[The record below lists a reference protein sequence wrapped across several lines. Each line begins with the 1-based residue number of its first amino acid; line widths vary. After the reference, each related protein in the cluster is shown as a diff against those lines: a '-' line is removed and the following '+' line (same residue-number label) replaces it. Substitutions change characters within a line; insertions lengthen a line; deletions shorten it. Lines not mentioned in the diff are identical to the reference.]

1 MTKEN
6 TFQKF
11 LFSLLIGAAVV
22 LFGIQEPT
30 MFYFGA
36 AVIGFIGIAWGISCA
51 FVAAG
56 PCVLGL
62 VLANAGN
69 LLYTVCSFVLLLF
82 TAVILIVGVKKR
94 MPYRTIAVL
103 LALVLIITLYI
114 VLCVPSIVRG
124 EAPYAGV
131 KDYFIELD
139 ELLKSAF
146 GVEETDIA
154 IYAENIDVMLYPMII
169 IISEMLAFMA
179 VIICKKLCTWAKAD
193 VRPMAKLADWEIPS
207 SLRFG
212 IPVLAAGCLII
223 YLTGYRGIEGIIAAV
238 LGLIAPILF
247 IEGIAST
254 VFLFAGSSMAAPS
267 AKRKKTGLIITAVI
281 LLASFIPLAFIF
293 MGAIELYSKRRPKLR
308 IINEKVRKAFEYAEK
323 NNLDV
328 VQVDLGDGRGLR
340 IIATRR
346 QKVGEEAFFD
356 DDIRKN
362 IAEGDKTD
370 INSENTYEKIPEN
383 KSGDMSKNMP
393 EKMPENTVTDTKG
406 VTDCG
411 KSEGKD
417 ASARSDEDDKRQED
431 K

>member
-11 LFSLLIGAAVV
+11 LFSLLIGAGVV
-22 LFGIQEPT
+22 LLGIQEPT

-36 AVIGFIGIAWGISCA
+36 AVIGFIGISWGISCA

-69 LLYTVCSFVLLLF
+69 LLYIVCSLVLLLF
-82 TAVILIVGVKKR
+82 TAVILIVGLKKR
-94 MPYRTIAVL
+94 MPYRTVAVL

-114 VLCVPSIVRG
+114 VLCVPSILRG

-146 GVEETDIA
+146 GIEETSIA

-169 IISEMLAFMA
+169 IISEMLAFLA
-179 VIICKKLCTWAKAD
+179 VLICKKLCTWAKAD

-207 SLRFG
+207 SLRIG
-212 IPVLAAGCLII
+212 IPVLAGGCLII
-223 YLTGYRGIEGIIAAV
+223 YLTGYRGIEGIIASV
-238 LGLIAPILF
+238 VGLIAPILF
-247 IEGIAST
+247 IEGIAAT
-254 VFLFAGSSMAAPS
+254 VFLFTGSSMSVPS
-267 AKRKKTGLIITAVI
+267 AKKKKTGLIVAAVI
-281 LLASFIPLAFIF
+281 LFAVFIPMAFIL

-308 IINEKVRKAFEYAEK
+308 ILNEKVRRAFEYAEK

-328 VQVDLGDGRGLR
+328 VQVDLGDGKGLR
-340 IIATRR
+340 IIATRK
-346 QKVGEEAFFD
+346 QKVGDEAFFD

-362 IAEGDKTD
+362 IAEGNKTD
-370 INSENTYEKIPEN
+370 MNSENKPEN
-383 KSGDMSKNMP
+383 MSQDMSEDMS
-393 EKMPENTVTDTKG
+393 ENTVTDTKG
-406 VTDCG
+406 VTDDG
-411 KSEGKD
+411 KSEGKN
-417 ASARSDEDDKRQED
+417 ASVRSDEDDKRQED

>member
-36 AVIGFIGIAWGISCA
+36 AVIGFIGISWGVSCA

-69 LLYTVCSFVLLLF
+69 LLYIVCSLVLLLF
-82 TAVILIVGVKKR
+82 TAVILIVGLKKR
-94 MPYRTIAVL
+94 MPYRTVAVL

-114 VLCVPSIVRG
+114 VLCVPSILRG

-146 GVEETDIA
+146 GIEETSIA

-169 IISEMLAFMA
+169 IISEMLAFLA
-179 VIICKKLCTWAKAD
+179 VLICKKLCTWAKAD

-207 SLRFG
+207 SLRIG
-212 IPVLAAGCLII
+212 IPVLAGGCLII
-223 YLTGYRGIEGIIAAV
+223 YLTGYRGIEGIIASV
-238 LGLIAPILF
+238 VGLIAPILF
-247 IEGIAST
+247 IEGIAAT
-254 VFLFAGSSMAAPS
+254 VFLFTGSSMSVPS
-267 AKRKKTGLIITAVI
+267 AKKKKTGLIVAAVI
-281 LLASFIPLAFIF
+281 LFAVFIPMAFIL

-308 IINEKVRKAFEYAEK
+308 ILNEKVRRAFEYAEK

-328 VQVDLGDGRGLR
+328 VQVDLGDGKGLR
-340 IIATRR
+340 IIATRK
-346 QKVGEEAFFD
+346 QKVGDEAFFD

-362 IAEGDKTD
+362 IAEGNKTD
-370 INSENTYEKIPEN
+370 MNSENKPEN
-383 KSGDMSKNMP
+383 MSQDMSEDMS
-393 EKMPENTVTDTKG
+393 ENTVTDTKG
-406 VTDCG
+406 VTDDG
-411 KSEGKD
+411 KSEGKN
-417 ASARSDEDDKRQED
+417 ASVRSDEDDKRQED

>member
-11 LFSLLIGAAVV
+11 LFSLLIGAGVV
-22 LFGIQEPT
+22 LLGIQEPT
-30 MFYFGA
+30 VFYLGA
-36 AVIGFIGIAWGISCA
+36 AVIGFIGISWGISCA

-69 LLYTVCSFVLLLF
+69 LLYIVCSLVLLLF
-82 TAVILIVGVKKR
+82 TAVILIVGLKKR
-94 MPYRTIAVL
+94 MPYRTVAAL

-114 VLCVPSIVRG
+114 VLCVPSILRG

-146 GVEETDIA
+146 GIEETSIA

-169 IISEMLAFMA
+169 IISEMLAFLA
-179 VIICKKLCTWAKAD
+179 VLICKKLCTWAKAD

-207 SLRFG
+207 SLRIG
-212 IPVLAAGCLII
+212 IPVLAGGCLII
-223 YLTGYRGIEGIIAAV
+223 YLTGYRGIEGIIASV
-238 LGLIAPILF
+238 VGLIAPILF
-247 IEGIAST
+247 IEGIAAT
-254 VFLFAGSSMAAPS
+254 VFLFTGSSMSVPS
-267 AKRKKTGLIITAVI
+267 AKKKKTGLIVAAVI
-281 LLASFIPLAFIF
+281 LFAVFIPMAFIL

-308 IINEKVRKAFEYAEK
+308 ILNEKVRRAFEYAEK

-328 VQVDLGDGRGLR
+328 VQVDLGDGKGLR
-340 IIATRR
+340 IIATRK
-346 QKVGEEAFFD
+346 QKVGDEAFFD

-362 IAEGDKTD
+362 IAEGNKTD
-370 INSENTYEKIPEN
+370 MNSENNPEN
-383 KSGDMSKNMP
+383 MSQDMSEDMS
-393 EKMPENTVTDTKG
+393 ENTVTDTKG
-406 VTDCG
+406 VTDDG
-411 KSEGKD
+411 KSEGKN
-417 ASARSDEDDKRQED
+417 ASVRSDEDDKRQED

>member
-22 LFGIQEPT
+22 LTGVQEPT

-36 AVIGFIGIAWGISCA
+36 AVIGFIGLAWGISCA

-56 PCVLGL
+56 PCILGI

-69 LLYTVCSFVLLLF
+69 LLYTICSLALLLY
-82 TAVILIVGVKKR
+82 TAVILIVGFKKR

-103 LALVLIITLYI
+103 LALVLIVTIYI

-146 GVEETDIA
+146 GVEETSIA
-154 IYAENIDVMLYPMII
+154 LYAENIDVMLYPMII
-169 IISEMLAFMA
+169 IVSEMLAFFA

-193 VRPMAKLADWEIPS
+193 VRPMAKLANWEIPS
-207 SLRFG
+207 SLRIG
-212 IPVLAAGCLII
+212 IPVLAVSCLII
-223 YLTGYRGIEGIIAAV
+223 YLAGYRGIEEIIASV
-238 LGLIAPILF
+238 TGIIAPILF
-247 IEGIAST
+247 IEGVAST
-254 VFLFAGSSMAAPS
+254 VFLFNGPSMAVPS
-267 AKRKKTGLIITAVI
+267 AKKKKTGLIIAAVI
-281 LLASFIPLAFIF
+281 LLAAFIPAAFIL
-293 MGAIELYSKRRPKLR
+293 MGVIELYARRRPKLR
-308 IINEKVRKAFEYAEK
+308 ILNEKVRKAFEYAEK

-328 VQVDLGDGRGLR
+328 VQVDLDDGRGLR
-340 IIATRR
+340 IIATRKH
-346 QKVGEEAFFD
+346 KVGDEAFFD
-356 DDIRKN
+356 DDIRRN
-362 IAEGDKTD
+362 AAEGNKAD
-370 INSENTYEKIPEN
+370 ISSENT
-383 KSGDMSKNMP
+383 P
-393 EKMPENTVTDTKG
+393 EKTVTDKNG
-406 VTDCG
+406 VTDDEESAG
-411 KSEGKD
+411 EN
-417 ASARSDEDDKRQED
+417 ASVRSDEDDKRQED